1 MDYEKSLQNVIF
13 DLICK
18 EEYIFYSLFVAE
30 LNKSFTDDP
39 GHSACVAKHTTS
51 NNMQLVFGKKFW
63 EENCPRPS
71 QKRALLIHELLHI
84 VHEHLSAFS
93 DGVYPDKKV
102 GNLAMDIFINQQ
114 INEEFPTDPKT
125 GKTLGIFLNSFPELN
140 LEANKPTIYYYTKI
154 KSAKDKKE
162 SSKGKEDSLGGPAGN
177 KQGSSGCKNLDE
189 MLDKDED
196 IHKGW
201 DTLTEGMQ
209 DLEKELMKN
218 EVKAMIRRV
227 ADETT
232 KSRGTLPAHIQGIL
246 SNLKDL
252 EKPVVNWRLLFERFI
267 GSTTAVEQYQTRKRP
282 NLRFEESPSL
292 KNKYKVKGSV
302 ACDSSGSMSN
312 YDIDQINSQLHHIW
326 KAGAVVDFT
335 SWDGDCE
342 PHKKY
347 NGKLTFERTLAGGTR
362 LGCAIEYI
370 NEHYRRNNW
379 NFAVIGTDGYVE
391 RDIPKCKI
399 PLLIVITSN
408 GTTELNTKHK
418 IIKIC

>member
-1 MDYEKSLQNVIF
+1 MSYEKSLQNVIF

-30 LNKSFTDDP
+30 LNKSFSDDP
-39 GHSACVAKHTTS
+39 GHSACIAKHKTS
-51 NNMQLVFGKKFW
+51 NNMELIFGKRFW
-63 EENCPRPS
+63 DENCPRPS
-71 QKRALLIHELLHI
+71 QKRALLIHELLHM

-93 DGVYPDKKV
+93 DGIYPDKKV
-102 GNLAMDIFINQQ
+102 ANLAMDIFINQQ
-114 INEEFPTDPKT
+114 IKEEFPTDPKT
-125 GKTLGIFLNSFPELN
+125 GDRMGIFVDTYSELN
-140 LEANKPTIYYYTKI
+140 LERDKPTIYYYTKI

-162 SSKGKEDSLGGPAGN
+162 STKGKEDSLGGEPGN
-177 KQGSSGCKNLDE
+177 KRGSSGSENLDK
-189 MLDKDED
+189 MLDSDED

-201 DTLTEGMQ
+201 DSLTEGMH

-218 EVKAMIRRV
+218 EMKGMIRRV
-227 ADETT
+227 AEETI
-232 KSRGTLPAHIQGIL
+232 KSKGTLPAHIQGVL
-246 SNLKDL
+246 SSLKDL
-252 EKPVVNWRLLFERFI
+252 EKPVVNWRVLFERFI

-292 KNKYKVKGSV
+292 KNKYKVKGIV
-302 ACDSSGSMSN
+302 ACDSSGSMSDH
-312 YDIDQINSQLHHIW
+312 DIDQINSQLHHIW

-347 NGKLTFERTLAGGTR
+347 NGKLTFERTKAGGTR
-362 LGCAIEYI
+362 LGCAIEYV
-370 NEHYRRNNW
+370 NENYRKNNW

-391 RDIPKCKI
+391 QDIPKCKI
-399 PLLIVITSN
+399 PLLIVITAT

>member
-1 MDYEKSLQNVIF
+1 MNYEKSLQNVIF

-18 EEYIFYSLFVAE
+18 EEYIFYSLFIAE

-39 GHSACVAKHTTS
+39 SHTACVAKHKAS
-51 NNMQLVFGKKFW
+51 NNMELIFGKKFW
-63 EENCPRPS
+63 DEYCPRPS

-84 VHEHLSAFS
+84 IHEHLSAFT

-102 GNLAMDIFINQQ
+102 ANLAMDIFINQQ
-114 INEEFPTDPKT
+114 IKEEFPTDPKT
-125 GKTLGIFLNSFPELN
+125 GKTEGVFLDTFPELA

-162 SSKGKEDSLGGPAGN
+162 GTKGKQDSLGGQAGN
-177 KQGSSGCKNLDE
+177 KNGSSGSENLDKI
-189 MLDKDED
+189 LDQDED

-201 DTLTEGMQ
+201 DSFMEGMH
-209 DLEKELMKN
+209 DMEKQLLKN
-218 EVKAMIRRV
+218 EIQAMIKRV
-227 ADETT
+227 AEETI
-232 KSRGTLPAHIQGIL
+232 KSRGTLPVNIQGLL
-246 SNLKDL
+246 SSLKDL
-252 EKPVVNWRLLFERFI
+252 DKPVVNWKVLFDRFI

-292 KNKYKVKGSV
+292 KNKYKVKGIV

-312 YDIDQINSQLHHIW
+312 HDIDQINSQLHHIW

-347 NGKLTFERTLAGGTR
+347 NGKLTFKRTKAGGTR
-362 LGCAIEYI
+362 LGCAIDYI
-370 NEHYRRNNW
+370 NDNYRRNNW

-391 RDIPKCKI
+391 NDIPKCKI
-399 PLLIVITSN
+399 PLLIVITQS

>member
-39 GHSACVAKHTTS
+39 GHSACVAKHRTS

-63 EENCPRPS
+63 DENCPRPS

-102 GNLAMDIFINQQ
+102 ANLAMDIFINQQ
-114 INEEFPTDPKT
+114 IKEEFPTDPS
-125 GKTLGIFLNSFPELN
+125 GKKLGIFLDSFPELA
-140 LEANKPTIYYYTKI
+140 LEKDKPTIYYYTKI

-162 SSKGKEDSLGGPAGN
+162 STKGKQDSLGGAPGN
-177 KQGSSGCKNLDE
+177 QQGSSGSENLDKI
-189 MLDKDED
+189 LDQDED

-201 DTLTEGMQ
+201 DSLTEGMQ
-209 DLEKELMKN
+209 DLEKELLKN

-227 ADETT
+227 ADETI
-232 KSRGTLPAHIQGIL
+232 KSRGTLPAHIQSIL
-246 SNLKDL
+246 SNLIDL

-292 KNKYKVKGSV
+292 KNKYKVKGIV
-302 ACDSSGSMSN
+302 ACDSSGSMSDH
-312 YDIDQINSQLHHIW
+312 DIDQINSQLHHIW
-326 KAGAVVDFT
+326 KAGAIVDFT

-347 NGKLTFERTLAGGTR
+347 NGKLTFERTKAGGTR
-362 LGCAIEYI
+362 LGCAIEYV
-370 NEHYRRNNW
+370 NENYRRNNW

-391 RDIPKCKI
+391 QDIPKCKI
-399 PLLIVITSN
+399 PLLIVITQS